1 MFNCEI
7 NLILTWSKNCVRTS
21 KITRDTV
28 HAQGGNPA
36 VAAVHNPTDATFKIT
51 DTKFYVPVVT
61 LSTEDDSKL
70 LEQLKTGFKATI
82 KWNKY
87 RSRMPNETKTNK
99 LNYLIDPIFNKA
111 HRLFMLSFQKEDD
124 RVLFSKCYTPNVE
137 IKYFNVLIDGKSFFD
152 VPIKKEETYEMITEM
167 NKNSDYTT
175 STLLDYD
182 YFSKHYK
189 LIAIDLNKKILI

>member
-70 LEQLKTGFKATI
+70 LEQLKTGFKTTI

-87 RSRMPNETKTNK
+87 RSGMPNETKTNK
-99 LNYLIDPIFNKA
+99 LNYLIAPTFNKA
-111 HRLFMLSFQKEDD
+111 HRLIIQ
-124 RVLFSKCYTPNVE
+124 
-137 IKYFNVLIDGKSFFD
+137 
-152 VPIKKEETYEMITEM
+152 
-167 NKNSDYTT
+167 
-175 STLLDYD
+175 
-182 YFSKHYK
+182 
-189 LIAIDLNKKILI
+189 IAL